1 MHEYMTH
8 DQFVNHDGTT
18 DHITDG
24 ELVGTAVKSVS
35 GETDH
40 YDNEHNLDLRSSDNP
55 EGGTNYSDSDGSL
68 VVKTIPNHDGG
79 DTVYTAGMKVVADTI
94 PHPGGGEY
102 VVGPD
107 SALIASTQPLGH
119 GFVDVM
125 HHSDPLVHTNE
136 FQIPQ
141 LDLDS

>member
-8 DQFVNHDGTT
+8 DQFVNHGTT